1 MQDQQQVIQK
11 AQPWHGKVSLT
22 YGQRQGKT
30 EMQRC
35 FTQAP
40 FRIQRPFYPEGHQV
54 CHTVLLHTAGGI
66 VGGDRLSLNLTLQRE
81 SHVFLTTAAA
91 NKIYRTNGETARQ
104 EGVIEQAPGSV
115 LEYFPQEMIVFDG
128 AEYQQSLRINLAPG
142 AVWCGWEIL
151 RFGRTARGEKFSAG
165 NWRGATEIWQGDEL
179 LWGDRQWLPGSPEMF
194 AAWNGLNNQPVVGNL
209 ALVGLEIS
217 EAQIT
222 ELRQTMA
229 AMQRGLGGITQL
241 PKGVLCRYRG
251 TSSTEVKRWFITL
264 WQNWRSLYSP
274 QPPTLPRVW
283 QTY

>member
-1 MQDQQQVIQK
+1 MQDQQQVIHK
-11 AQPWHGKVSLT
+11 AQPWHGKVGLI

-40 FRIQRPFYPEGHQV
+40 FRIQRPFYPEGNRV

-66 VGGDRLSLNLTLQRE
+66 VGGDRLSLDLELHPK

-91 NKIYRTNGETARQ
+91 NKIYRTNGETAQ
-104 EGVIEQAPGSV
+104 QDGIIHQAPGSI
-115 LEYFPQEMIVFDG
+115 LEYFPQEMIIFDG
-128 AEYQQSLRINLAPG
+128 AEYHQSLRVNLAPG
-142 AVWCGWEIL
+142 AVWCGWEVL
-151 RFGRTARGEKFSAG
+151 RFGRTARGEKFISG
-165 NWRGATEIWQGDEL
+165 NWRGLTEIWQDDEL
-179 LWGDRQWLPGSPEMF
+179 LWGDRQWLPGNPEVF
-194 AAWNGLNNQPVVGNL
+194 AAWNGLNNQPVVGSL

-229 AMQRGLGGITQL
+229 TIQQGLGGITQL

-251 TSSTEVKRWFITL
+251 HSSTEVKRWFISL

-274 QPPTLPRVW
+274 QLPTLSRVW

>member
-1 MQDQQQVIQK
+1 MQDQQQVIHK
-11 AQPWHGKVSLT
+11 AQPWHGKVGLI

-40 FRIQRPFYPEGHQV
+40 FRIQRPFYPEGDRI

-66 VGGDRLSLNLTLQRE
+66 VGGDRLSLDLELQPE

-104 EGVIEQAPGSV
+104 DGVINQAPGSI

-128 AEYQQSLRINLAPG
+128 AEYHQSLRINLAPR

-151 RFGRTARGEKFSAG
+151 RFGRTARGEKFISG
-165 NWRGATEIWQGDEL
+165 NWRGLTEIWQGDEL
-179 LWGDRQWLPGSPEMF
+179 LWGDRQWLPGNPEVF
-194 AAWNGLNNQPVVGNL
+194 AAWNGLNNQPVVGSL
-209 ALVGLEIS
+209 ALVGLEIN

-229 AMQRGLGGITQL
+229 VLQKGLGGITQL
-241 PKGVLCRYRG
+241 PQGVLCRYRG
-251 TSSTEVKRWFITL
+251 HSSTEVKRWFLSL
-264 WQNWRSLYSP
+264 WQNWRSLYAP
-274 QPPTLPRVW
+274 QPPILSRIW
-283 QTY
+283 QAY